1 MFKETIYFGVK
12 LIDSKIIK
20 ITLEIT
26 ETIVATIN
34 FFSKTKKGNN
44 PIIKIK

>member
-12 LIDSKIIK
+12 LIDSQIIK

-26 ETIVATIN
+26 ETIVAKIN